1 MGIYRACQKSPA
13 ICSGDVGNLIH
24 KSNPAEQLSR
34 HRRTVAQLIII
45 KMANPE
51 MKSPKKLS
59 NQPPENSPPENSPP
73 ENSPP
78 QNSPPQNSPRQLL
91 QEPAQQPPDLSS
103 IYAPRT
109 EPPPEAGTSPL
120 MWAWVLFTAL
130 LAGLVAWSWVQYL
143 QEPKPSTSKTAPAP
157 VEPALPTVLPTV
169 PSQDTVPPQNTAP

>member
-1 MGIYRACQKSPA
+1 VLEESSN
-13 ICSGDVGNLIH
+13 CSHDVGNLIH
-24 KSNPAEQLSR
+24 RSNPAEQLSR
-34 HRRTVAQLIII
+34 HRRTVAQPIII

-51 MKSPKKLS
+51 MKSPKKPS

-73 ENSPP
+73 K
-78 QNSPPQNSPRQLL
+78 NSPRQPP
-91 QEPAQQPPDLSS
+91 QEPAQQPPDPGS

-143 QEPKPSTSKTAPAP
+143 QEPKPSTSKTAPAS
-157 VEPALPTVLPTV
+157 VEPALPTVPLE
-169 PSQDTVPPQNTAP
+169 DTAP